1 MCKSG
6 AANWSGAECEPEQ
19 EIRRGWAVATLKV
32 VLAPDSFKESLSSVE
47 VARAMARG
55 VRRACPDAQIDSVPM
70 ADGGEGT
77 VEALVSAT
85 GGVYCRRM
93 VHDPLGREVQ
103 ASFALLGKGQW
114 AVIEM
119 AEASGLGLLKPKER
133 NPLLTS
139 TRGTGELILAALE
152 AGVQRIIVGIGGSA
166 TVDGGTGMAR
176 ALGVR
181 FLDGAGNELPEGGG
195 SLGKLETI
203 DASELDKRVKDVR
216 IEVASDVN
224 NPLVGQRGASRIFGP
239 QKGATPAM
247 VEQLEAGLARLAE
260 KMAEQLGQDIKGVP
274 GAGAAGGLGAGL
286 VGFLA
291 GRLRSGVELVIEAV
305 GLADRLAGAQLCI
318 TGEGKLD
325 SQTAHGKTVAGV
337 GRLARRLK
345 VPAVALAGQIGPG
358 AQQVLSEGIVE
369 YLAIKPES
377 MSVQE
382 SMARAPELLA
392 DAAEEVVRRF
402 IANSESGEKRLL

>member
-1 MCKSG
+1 
-6 AANWSGAECEPEQ
+6 
-19 EIRRGWAVATLKV
+19 
-32 VLAPDSFKESLSSVE
+32 
-47 VARAMARG
+47 
-55 VRRACPDAQIDSVPM
+55 
-70 ADGGEGT
+70 
-77 VEALVSAT
+77 LVSAT
-85 GGVYCRRM
+85 GGMYCRQT

-103 ASFALLGKGQW
+103 ARFALLGKGHW

-181 FLDGAGNELPEGGG
+181 FLEVAGNELPEGGG
-195 SLGKLETI
+195 SLEQLERI
-203 DASELDKRVKDVR
+203 DASGLDRRVKDVLV
-216 IEVASDVN
+216 EVASDVN
-224 NPLVGQRGASRIFGP
+224 NPLLGRRGAARVFGP
-239 QKGATPAM
+239 QKGATPQM
-247 VEQLEAGLARLAE
+247 VEQLEAGLNRLAE
-260 KMAEQLGQDIKGVP
+260 KMAEQLGKEVRGVR

-337 GRLARRLK
+337 GRLAKRLK

-358 AQQVLSEGIVE
+358 AQQVLSEGIVQ
-369 YLAIKPES
+369 YRSIKPES

-392 DAAEEVVRRF
+392 DAAEEVVKKF
-402 IANSESGEKRLL
+402 IADFEVIKKEERQG

>member
-1 MCKSG
+1 M
-6 AANWSGAECEPEQ
+6 
-19 EIRRGWAVATLKV
+19 KV
-32 VLAPDSFKESLSSVE
+32 VLAPDSFKESLSSVD
-47 VARAMARG
+47 VAGAMARG
-55 VRRACPDAQIDSVPM
+55 VRRACADAQIDSVPM

-77 VEALVSAT
+77 LEALVSAT
-85 GGVYCRRM
+85 GGVYCRQM

-119 AEASGLGLLKPKER
+119 AQASGLRLVEPKER

-139 TRGTGELILAALE
+139 TRGTGELILAAIE
-152 AGVQRIIVGIGGSA
+152 AGAKRIVIGIGGSA

-181 FLDGAGNELPEGGG
+181 FLDVAGNELPEGGG
-195 SLGKLETI
+195 SLEQLERI
-203 DASELDKRVKDVR
+203 DASGLDRRVKDVLV
-216 IEVASDVN
+216 EVASDVN
-224 NPLVGQRGASRIFGP
+224 NPLLGRRGAARVFGP
-239 QKGATPAM
+239 QKGATPQM
-247 VEQLEAGLARLAE
+247 VEQLEAGLNRLAE
-260 KMAEQLGQDIKGVP
+260 KMAQQLGKEVKDVP

-358 AQQVLSEGIVE
+358 AQQVLSEGIVR
-369 YLAIKPES
+369 YRSIKPES

-402 IANSESGEKRLL
+402 IANSESRKEKNAS